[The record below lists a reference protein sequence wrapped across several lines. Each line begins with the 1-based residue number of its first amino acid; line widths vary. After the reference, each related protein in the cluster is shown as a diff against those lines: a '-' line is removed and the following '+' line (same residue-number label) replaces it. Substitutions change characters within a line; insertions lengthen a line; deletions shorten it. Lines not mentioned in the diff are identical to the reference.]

1 MARKRKGL
9 PFVVQ
14 PRFIPIPEEVGTEE
28 SGVITINRLGYLTVA
43 EKTIVDQA
51 ASQISDQ
58 GELIAAVRTIAA
70 AEKTTMTEIFSKLQ
84 DPDDQS
90 LLEKYAAEIATAS
103 SSAQSQEGKMKVIAA
118 TALII
123 CRIDTDWTVEESM
136 SLHPDLLD
144 GLYELY
150 KEEDARSVEA
160 FTNDD
165 TAPDASNNSKA
176 KK

>member
-14 PRFIPIPEEVGTEE
+14 PRFEPIIEKIGTEA
-28 SGVITINRLGYLTVA
+28 SGIIEIKRLGYLTVA

-51 ASQISDQ
+51 AQQISDQ
-58 GELIAAVRTIAA
+58 GELVAAVRLIAES
-70 AEKTTMTEIFSKLQ
+70 EKTTMTEIFTKLQ

-103 SSAQSQEGKMKVIAA
+103 TSAKSQEEKMQVIAS
-118 TALII
+118 TALLI
-123 CRIDTDWTVEESM
+123 CRIDPEWTVEESM
-136 SLHPDLLD
+136 ELHPDLLAA
-144 GLYELY
+144 LYVLY
-150 KEEDARSVEA
+150 REEDERSVTA
-160 FTNDD
+160 FTDSSPGKGD
-165 TAPDASNNSKA
+165 TDKAA

>member
-14 PRFIPIPEEVGTEE
+14 PRFAPIPTDVGTED
-28 SGVITINRLGYLTVA
+28 SGVIQINRFGYLTVA

-51 ASQISDQ
+51 ATQISDQ
-58 GELIAAVRTIAA
+58 GELVSAVRSIAA
-70 AEKTTMTEIFSKLQ
+70 AEKTTMTDIFEKLQ
-84 DPDDQS
+84 SPDDHS
-90 LLEKYAAEIATAS
+90 LLEKYAAEIASAS
-103 SSAQSQEGKMKVIAA
+103 SSAQSQEGKMKVITA
-118 TALII
+118 TALLI
-123 CRIDTDWTVEESM
+123 CRVDTEWTIEESM
-136 SLHPDLLD
+136 QLHPDLLD

-150 KEEDARSVEA
+150 KEEDARSVDA
-160 FTNDD
+160 FINDD